1 MLELSYR
8 VEEIAIDAKEEIRSK
23 LNIEDVVGK
32 YVQLKRAGRNFKGL
46 SPFSQEKTPS
56 FVVSPEKNIWHDFS
70 SGRGGDVFSF
80 IMELEGLDFKGA
92 MEILGRQAGVDVSQ
106 MSSDS
111 GLSKRKERIFEALD
125 LATKYYQKSLVSNR
139 PALEYI
145 LKKRKLSHE
154 IVQTFRLGYAPNS
167 DHAVSDF
174 LIKRGFS
181 NAELKDAGLV
191 SERRGGVGDMFR
203 GRIMIPLADG
213 QGRIVGFTARLL
225 DDNPKAPKYIN
236 TPQTLLYD
244 KSRHVYGLHLAKEA
258 IRRDEFVVVTEGNL
272 DVISTHQFG
281 FDNVVATAGTAVTEN
296 HLRAL
301 SRLTLDVRLCFDTDK
316 AGLAATERAIGLAN
330 NLGINLGIINLPEDF
345 KDPDEVVQKDVK
357 LWKLAIN
364 SPIDAV
370 QWLLDQYSKK
380 FDLNTAEGKR
390 RSTDRAIEVVSAIDD
405 PVIKEHYLKKISER
419 TGASLDALTKKLNK
433 IPDERVRETL
443 QTKQSNFKPLAI
455 NLHNQDHFLAL
466 LRAYPDLKDH
476 INDLQPEDFSGNE
489 RRAIAA
495 SLKGAPKGLQSSD
508 INVKINE
515 LSLIIDSKYPN
526 LTEELFYDVAK
537 MAKTIKLESKIR
549 LREEKKRDFSV
560 SPSETEREKLNQEI
574 NQIEKEIEALKR

>member
-236 TPQTLLYD
+236 TPQTPLYD

>member
-1 MLELSYR
+1 MLELNYR
-8 VEEIAIDAKEEIRSK
+8 LRGTEIDAKEEIRSK

-111 GLSKRKERIFEALD
+111 GLSKKKERIFEILD
-125 LATKYYQKSLVSNR
+125 LATKYYQKSLISNT

-145 LKKRKLSHE
+145 LKKRKLSHD

-167 DHAVSDF
+167 DRAVCDF
-174 LIKRGFS
+174 LVKRGFS
-181 NAELKDAGLV
+181 QAELKDAGLV
-191 SERRGGVGDMFR
+191 SERRGGTGDMFR

-258 IRRDEFVVVTEGNL
+258 IRGDEFVVVTEGNL

-281 FDNVVATAGTAVTEN
+281 FNNVVATAGTAVTEN

-330 NLGINLGIINLPEDF
+330 NLGINLGIINLPGDF
-345 KDPDEVVQKDVK
+345 KDPDEVVQKDLK
-357 LWKLAIN
+357 LWKSAIN

-433 IPDERVRETL
+433 IPDERVRETI
-443 QTKQSNFKPLAI
+443 QSKQSNFKPLAI

-466 LRAYPDLKDH
+466 LSAYPDLKDH

-495 SLKGAPKGLQSSD
+495 RLKGESKGLQSSD

-549 LREEKKRDFSV
+549 LREEKKKDFSGALG
-560 SPSETEREKLNQEI
+560 ETEREKLNKEI